1 MEDTAV
7 HFIPKIRYMSGKLLV
22 KQVEKFQ
29 QNRMEIARAIVKGI
43 GVNIYEVLYHY
54 YKHDKKEVK
63 QTTDWIRKEFYPAV
77 QKAEN
82 IKSSNVIRRRSLDA
96 VLQ

>member
-1 MEDTAV
+1 
-7 HFIPKIRYMSGKLLV
+7 MSGKLLV

-54 YKHDKKEVK
+54 YKD
-63 QTTDWIRKEFYPAV
+63 QLCLLRGIM
-77 QKAEN
+77 
-82 IKSSNVIRRRSLDA
+82 IKNNMRCI
-96 VLQ
+96 